1 MFRMTDAAVLEK
13 LLNLF
18 GSQIVSAGL
27 EAEIP
32 IEDIRHRFLAVVTD
46 EEDAGE
52 LEQLLE
58 QIHIDHVKEV
68 KIGEVKFYFK
78 GE

>member
-1 MFRMTDAAVLEK
+1 MRKMNEAIALEK
-13 LLNLF
+13 MLNLF

-32 IEDIRHRFLAVVTD
+32 IEDIGHRFLAVVTD